1 VRIGV
6 VGAGITGLATAFE
19 LLRRGH
25 EVRCYEAATPMA
37 ARSVGDTRI
46 FRLAHQRP
54 ELVEWAVR
62 ARAGWTAWS
71 AAAGSPLVGSEG
83 TVVGGDV
90 DLWAAAMAAA
100 GAPHRVTEERPGLP
114 APQAGGPF
122 LLDPG
127 GGVIRA
133 AGTGRFLLE
142 RVRAAVVPRQVD
154 RVEVDGGRAVL
165 VTTDGAEGFDAE
177 EFDSVVL
184 AAGAGTAVL
193 AEQVGIAVPAAQHH
207 HVRFTFPLRDPDRV
221 PPCWIDRSGAWR
233 AGFGSYA
240 HLAGP
245 GRWAIGG
252 HHPDLDETWPAGRE
266 AVTDGS
272 RELVTA
278 YVAEHVTGA
287 VPEPVDSVHCAY
299 PPGLG
304 DGVGAGRSAAVLAV
318 WGDNLFKLAPVLAEV
333 LADAAV
339 DRSLPADLLAVGHRR

>member
-19 LLRRGH
+19 LIGRGH
-25 EVRCYEAATPMA
+25 DVRCFEAATPMA

-54 ELVEWAVR
+54 ELVEWALR
-62 ARAGWTAWS
+62 ARATWTEWS
-71 AAAGSPLVGSEG
+71 AAAGTALVGSEG

-100 GAPHRVTEERPGLP
+100 GAPHTVTDERPDLP
-114 APQAGGPF
+114 APDAGGPF

-133 AGTGRFLLE
+133 AATGRFLRE
-142 RVRAAVVPRQVD
+142 RVRAAVVTRQVE
-154 RVEVDGGRAVL
+154 RVELDGDRAVL
-165 VTTDGAEGFDAE
+165 ATAGGAEA
-177 EFDSVVL
+177 FDSVVL
-184 AAGAGTAVL
+184 AAGAGTAGL
-193 AEQVGIAVPAAQHH
+193 AEQVGIAVPTDRHH
-207 HVRFTFPLRDPDRV
+207 HARFTFALRDPERT
-221 PPCWIDRSGAWR
+221 PPSWIDRSGGWR
-233 AGFGSYA
+233 PGFTSYA
-240 HLAGP
+240 HLAAP

-252 HHPDLDETWPAGRE
+252 HHPDLDEGWAAGRD
-266 AVTDGS
+266 AVTAAS

-287 VPEPVDSVHCAY
+287 VPQVVDTVYCDY

-304 DGVGAGRSAAVLAV
+304 DGVGVARSGPALAV
-318 WGDNLFKLAPVLAEV
+318 WGDNLFKLAPVLA
-333 LADAAV
+333 AAV
-339 DRSLPADLLAVGHRR
+339 CDAVVEEGLPGDLLAVGHPR

>member
-19 LLRRGH
+19 LLGRGH
-25 EVRCYEAATPMA
+25 EVRCFEAASPMA

-46 FRLAHQRP
+46 FRVAHQRP
-54 ELVEWAVR
+54 ELVEWATR

-71 AAAGSPLVGSEG
+71 AAAGTPLVGAEG

-90 DLWAAAMAAA
+90 DLWAAAMADA
-100 GAPHRVTEERPGLP
+100 GSPHTVTDEPPDLP
-114 APQAGGPF
+114 APRPGGPF

-165 VTTDGAEGFDAE
+165 ATADGAEA
-177 EFDSVVL
+177 FDSVVL
-184 AAGAGTAVL
+184 AAGAGTAAL
-193 AEQVGIAVPAAQHH
+193 AEQVGVAVPAAQHH
-207 HVRFTFPLRDPDRV
+207 HARFTFALRDPDRT

-240 HLAGP
+240 HLAAP

-252 HHPDLDETWPAGRE
+252 HHPDLDESWSAGRA
-266 AVTDGS
+266 AVTEHA

-287 VPEPVDSVHCAY
+287 VPEVVDTVYCAY

-304 DGVGAGRSAAVLAV
+304 DGVGAGRSGPVLAV
-318 WGDNLFKLAPVLAEV
+318 WGDNLFKLAPALADVLAE
-333 LADAAV
+333 AAV
-339 DRSLPADLLAVGHRR
+339 DRSLPAELVAVGHPA